1 MDDWTP
7 TSWQSKP
14 TLQQPVYPDA
24 ARLEEALRDLAHL
37 PPLVTSWE
45 IERLKSQLA
54 EAACGRRFLL
64 QGGDCAERFSD
75 CTSAVIANKLKILL
89 QMSLVLT
96 HGLRKKIIRV
106 GRFAGQYA
114 KPRSE
119 DFETRDG
126 LSLPSYR
133 GELVNRAP
141 FTLEDRMPNPDLLL
155 RGYER
160 AALTINFIRSL
171 IDGGFADLHHP
182 EYWDL
187 DWVQHSPLAEE
198 YHRIVNAI
206 GDSLSFLEQLGGQAV
221 GETNRVDY
229 FTSHEGLLLVYEQAQ
244 TRQVPHRKGWYNL
257 STHFPWIGMRTA
269 QPGGAHVEFFRG
281 INNPIGIKVGAGTSP
296 ETLVELAEI
305 LDPERE
311 PGRLTFIQRH
321 APRGPAGP
329 LDLRSD
335 ARQHRDDRGRLQNP
349 PFRQHPLG
357 AGAGV
362 RHPRREPL
370 LPRRGP
376 LRADRRQRDRMRRR
390 RPRPDRARPA
400 ALLPHAGRPAPQ
412 LRTGAGDGA
421 ADLAPGLAGGGT
433 VVADRDSGVGP
444 GVENPRLT
452 KKGGPFGGAVRWRWD
467 GVGVS
472 PCQGRFF
479 CIAWGFQPQVRPAP
493 PPRVH
498 TLGYVISPP
507 WGEGRSSFFRF
518 LNRAFASSID
528 FSSMK

>member
-1 MDDWTP
+1 MMHDWTP

-14 TLQQPVYPDA
+14 TLQQPAYPDA
-24 ARLEEALRDLAHL
+24 ARLEEALRDLSHL

-54 EAACGRRFLL
+54 EAACGKRFLL

-141 FTLEDRMPNPDLLL
+141 FTQEDRMPNPDLLL

-206 GDSLSFLEQLGGQAV
+206 GDSLSFLEQLGGQAAG

-229 FTSHEGLLLVYEQAQ
+229 YTSHEGLLLVYEQAQ
-244 TRQVPHRKGWYNL
+244 TRQVPHRRGWYNL

-281 INNPIGIKVGAGTSP
+281 INNPIGVKVGTGTSP
-296 ETLVELAEI
+296 ETLVKLAEI

-311 PGRLTFIQRH
+311 PGRLTFIHRFGHQRI
-321 APRGPAGP
+321 AEGLPP
-329 LDLRSD
+329 LVE
-335 ARQHRDDRGRLQNP
+335 AI
-349 PFRQHPLG
+349 
-357 AGAGV
+357 
-362 RHPRREPL
+362 RREGRMVLWVCDPMHGNTETTSGGYKTRRFENVL
-370 LPRRGP
+370 SELEQAFEIHAEIRSYLGGVHFELTGDNVTECVGGARGLTEHDLQRSYHTQVDPR
-376 LRADRRQRDRMRRR
+376 LNYEQALEM
-390 RPRPDRARPA
+390 
-400 ALLPHAGRPAPQ
+400 ALLISRKFSQIAGRSLRIAIPA
-412 LRTGAGDGA
+412 
-421 ADLAPGLAGGGT
+421 
-433 VVADRDSGVGP
+433 
-444 GVENPRLT
+444 
-452 KKGGPFGGAVRWRWD
+452 
-467 GVGVS
+467 
-472 PCQGRFF
+472 
-479 CIAWGFQPQVRPAP
+479 
-493 PPRVH
+493 
-498 TLGYVISPP
+498 
-507 WGEGRSSFFRF
+507 
-518 LNRAFASSID
+518 
-528 FSSMK
+528 